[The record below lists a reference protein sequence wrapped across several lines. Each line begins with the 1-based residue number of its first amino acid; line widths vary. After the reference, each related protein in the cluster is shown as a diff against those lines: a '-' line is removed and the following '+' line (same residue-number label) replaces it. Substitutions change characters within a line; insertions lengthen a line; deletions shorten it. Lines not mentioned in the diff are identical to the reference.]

1 MITIKQY
8 IGIAL
13 VVASALLLGVGYLM
27 GWTSSNMVL
36 LAGLILIICGVYW
49 HVRQQKKCEKY

>member
-13 VVASALLLGVGYLM
+13 VVAGALLLGVSYLM

-36 LAGLILIICGVYW
+36 LAGLILIICGTCW
-49 HVRQQKKCEKY
+49 HVRQQKKCDKY